1 MTGGVI
7 KVHMQKGE
15 LKKESSCSGEL
26 THVLDYHDPE
36 LMPSG
41 VIKSLCTPVARWAKK
56 GINV

>member
-41 VIKSLCTPVARWAKK
+41 VIKSLCTPVAR
-56 GINV
+56 